1 MFSSSKNP
9 TRTRIWRT
17 CAVWEGGFARS
28 SFFVWACHPLTRRT
42 LPYILRP
49 QGYRVIIFIKRA
61 ASLCLWS
68 PQPEKPYNHIRQKE
82 RMKDNL
88 LRPIRTYI
96 DIICVC
102 VCVYNRISH
111 AFLILI
117 PSPVSSSASTSKSLT
132 EVERHPRWGCYFE
145 PAAHPEPPESQRLH
159 CKP

>member
-1 MFSSSKNP
+1 MQGHNSHRTNFGMFSSSKNP

-102 VCVYNRISH
+102 VCVYITGFRTL
-111 AFLILI
+111 F
-117 PSPVSSSASTSKSLT
+117 
-132 EVERHPRWGCYFE
+132 
-145 PAAHPEPPESQRLH
+145 
-159 CKP
+159 